1 MGIERGE
8 VTAVGD
14 LVAGPAEVVESN
26 TPLGQVIETLGNLG
40 IGIVVVMDGGSV
52 AGVIS
57 ERDIVWALAQGAD
70 PDEIWAGD
78 VMTRDLVTVEASTP
92 IPAAAAAMRDQHV
105 RHLLVLDG
113 PSPGVVSLRD
123 LIEFLVD

>member
-1 MGIERGE
+1 MGIDSVG

-14 LVAGPAEVVESN
+14 LVAGPAEVIESN
-26 TPLGQVIETLGNLG
+26 TPLREVIDTLGDLG

-57 ERDIVWALAQGAD
+57 ERDVVWALAQGAD

-78 VMTRDLVTVEASTP
+78 VMTRDLVTVSASTP
-92 IPAAAAAMRDQHV
+92 IREAAAAMRDQHV

-123 LIEFLVD
+123 VIELLID

>member
-1 MGIERGE
+1 MI
-8 VTAVGD
+8 D
-14 LVAGPAEVVESN
+14 
-26 TPLGQVIETLGNLG
+26 TLGNLG

-57 ERDIVWALAQGAD
+57 ERDVVWALAEGAD

-78 VMTRDLVTVEASTP
+78 VMTRDLVTVAASTP
-92 IPAAAAAMRDQHV
+92 IPDAAAAMRDQHV
-105 RHLLVLDG
+105 RHLLVLEG

-123 LIEFLVD
+123 VIDHLID

>member
-1 MGIERGE
+1 MGIDGVG
-8 VTAVGD
+8 VTAVSD
-14 LVAGPAEVVESN
+14 LVAGPAEVVESHA
-26 TPLGQVIETLGNLG
+26 PLSQVIDTLGNLG

-57 ERDIVWALAQGAD
+57 ERDVVWALAQGAD
-70 PDEIWAGD
+70 ADEIWAGD
-78 VMTRDLVTVEASTP
+78 VMTRDLVTVEASAT
-92 IPAAAAAMRDQHV
+92 IPQAAAAMRDQHV

-123 LIEFLVD
+123 VIEYLVD